1 MSVASAWPAAVKDAK
16 RDLLLAAAREEF
28 ADKGLDGATMRGI
41 ALRAGCTTGAIYPLF
56 DSKEAIY
63 AALLADS
70 LARLGR
76 AVATAM
82 GESGGATDH
91 AIGPAAGPLDPAL
104 APSRAAAQVRAGCR
118 AFLDHYRQH
127 PFEVNLGL
135 YAFRGVRRQ
144 GVGRHPDQALNAALE
159 QVLQQLGQAL
169 AAARGEAPAT
179 VRPQV
184 MLLFTQ
190 MIGALVLEMAGR
202 LDGLHADSDN
212 LHSLMLASVL
222 PALPALPATA
232 KRARKSTD
240 KPTGKPSDRPTG
252 KPTEAPPGKR
262 TDDAVFPGSQP
273 TRPTRPPRRPRRS

>member
-41 ALRAGCTTGAIYPLF
+41 AVRAGCTTGAIYPLF
-56 DSKEAIY
+56 DSKESIY

-82 GESGGATDH
+82 GGIGDAGGPDS
-91 AIGPAAGPLDPAL
+91 AL

-144 GVGRHPDQALNAALE
+144 GVGRHPDQALNQALE

-202 LDGLHADSDN
+202 LDGLHADSDH

-252 KPTEAPPGKR
+252 RSSEESPGKR